1 MNTILKSAL
10 LLNNL
15 DRGTIQTA
23 LQTNNY
29 YRTVKLLNTSIKNWE
44 SICKILE
51 KDFEN
56 EILVIGKF
64 TENSLFRMCLPMY
77 EPVVKRLLNLI
88 AKKRHLIFIY
98 KSNLFGKFN
107 YLQVTDDE
115 GNATYTDENTGD
127 VYYYSD
133 DKLERWLNSNGV
145 SEEEE
150 QYTKKVNLLVKE
162 LNNSL
167 NILSYEK
174 LIDVEIS
181 GQNFIENIAEGLLF
195 RIYIPSERIWSNE
208 FDKFINLFRDYAS
221 NVANK
226 ELKITQ
232 NKTDSGIV
240 CSLYSVNKDLAEN
253 EINDLYRE
261 FTAFMDICATNPDEA
276 ESIVSKLDIS
286 IPQKQHILKKYIRE
300 SQRILLDIKHE
311 RELKILSIKHRLQNE
326 LQEFDLSSDLNNY
339 IEKSISSSDFSS
351 NFIYGIQKVEN
362 QTIIIQPNII
372 DKVENVIISELNGN
386 VNLNAEELEI
396 SKLIEKFSSNIME
409 ASELQTS
416 LHELNDNGTTNDQK
430 RSASQRIYSFLSKV
444 ADKVGDV
451 GVALLSK
458 YLEQKIGL

>member
-1 MNTILKSAL
+1 MDNIFKSAL
-10 LLNNL
+10 LLNNI

-29 YRTVKLLNTSIKNWE
+29 YRTVKLLNTSVKNWE
-44 SICKILE
+44 SICRILE
-51 KDFEN
+51 KDVEN

-77 EPVVKRLLNLI
+77 ESVVKRLLNLI

-107 YLQVTDDE
+107 YLQITDDE

-127 VYYYSD
+127 VYYYND

-145 SEEEE
+145 CEEEE
-150 QYTKKVNLLVKE
+150 EYTEKVNLLVKE
-162 LNNSL
+162 IINSL

-174 LIDVEIS
+174 LIDIEIS
-181 GQNFIENIAEGLLF
+181 GQSFIENIAEGLLF
-195 RIYIPSERIWSNE
+195 RIYIPSERIWSSE

-221 NVANK
+221 NIANK

-232 NKTDSGIV
+232 NKTDSGTV

-253 EINDLYRE
+253 EINDLYKE
-261 FTAFMDICATNPDEA
+261 FTAFMDVCTSNIDEA
-276 ESIVSKLDIS
+276 ESIISKLDIN

-300 SQRILLDIKHE
+300 SQRILLDIKQE
-311 RELKILSIKHRLQNE
+311 RELKIIAIKHRLQNE
-326 LQEFDLSSDLNNY
+326 LQEFDLSDEINNY
-339 IEKSISSSDFSS
+339 IERSISSSDFSN

-372 DKVENVIISELNGN
+372 DKVESVIISELNGN
-386 VNLNAEELEI
+386 IKLNAEELEI
-396 SKLIEKFSSNIME
+396 SKLIEKYSSNILE
-409 ASELQTS
+409 NSELQTS
-416 LHELNDNGTTNDQK
+416 LHELNDNGSSNDQK
-430 RSASQRIYSFLSKV
+430 RSASQKIYSFLSKV

-458 YLEQKIGL
+458 YLEQKIGI